1 MVKHKIQNNSKYH
14 VPNLERALKIIELLS
29 NNPQGLTASDISNLL
44 NYPRNSVFRITS
56 TLHDYNY
63 IIRDDDLKTFKLSLK
78 LLSTGIKSLSD
89 QPLVEK
95 ALPVMHELQEQYK
108 ETIPIGIL
116 RGEHGVIIEE
126 VVGTHLFRF
135 VLEPGKIF
143 HLHTSAPGKAMMAYL
158 PDKERKELTSKIKYE
173 VFNERTIRN
182 PNELEKKLKDVKRKG
197 YAVDHAEEIDGMHC
211 IGAPIFNK
219 RGYPVAAIWITGPSM
234 RIKEKDFKKIGLDI
248 RVGADKISRSLGFK
262 E

>member
-1 MVKHKIQNNSKYH
+1 MGKHKIKNNSKYH

-29 NNPQGLTASDISNLL
+29 NNSQGLIASDISNLL
-44 NYPRNSVFRITS
+44 NIPRNSVFRITS
-56 TLHDYNY
+56 TLYDHDY
-63 IIRDDDLKTFKLSLK
+63 ITRDEDLKTFKLSLK

-95 ALPVMHELQEQYK
+95 ALPVMHELQKKYK

-116 RGEHGVIIEE
+116 RGDQGVVIEE

-135 VLEPGKIF
+135 VLEPGKVF

-158 PDKERKELTSKIKYE
+158 PEQERKELIKKIEYE
-173 VFNERTIRN
+173 VFNERTARG
-182 PNELEKKLKDVKRKG
+182 PKELEKKLKDVKRKG

-234 RIKEKDFKKIGLDI
+234 RIQEKDFKKIGLN
-248 RVGADKISRSLGFK
+248 VKASADKISKSLGYK
-262 E
+262 